1 MATLTTELN
10 TATPYTIPFLAFL
23 ISFTDSPSIFSREF
37 MPFKTVY
44 NLTTYYIYCHCIPQ
58 KVTSKRARIFILVVN
73 IAWVPRAA
81 LVCSKPSVNI
91 CGMNKLKILVE

>member
-10 TATPYTIPFLAFL
+10 TATPYTIPFLEFL
-23 ISFTDSPSIFSREF
+23 ISFTDYPSIFSREF

-44 NLTTYYIYCHCIPQ
+44 NLTTYYIHCHCIPQ
-58 KVTSKRARIFILVVN
+58 KVTSRRARIFILVVN
-73 IAWVPRAA
+73 VAWVPRAA